1 MVGSSVDPQVLRIFF
16 VFTNFYLLSCFPVSQ
31 HPDMKKFRKH
41 CEVQIELLDAIINKT
56 MYSILLEQ
64 EQLLT
69 QLHFPFFTNNF
80 IQQLTSRLNQRKTFL
95 QNRNFQ
101 ELNNK
106 FFFETSTNQDLL
118 YQQKVICS
126 LLSIRLSVV
135 QQNRYKSLSSQRNN
149 FTPMTT
155 VQQQQQQVQQS
166 QALPMD
172 VIPVTMVNE
181 PVIEEPQ
188 PLFEGEGMYGPAS
201 NDPENQSRQFS
212 DDASVY
218 SSEQSHDGSGG
229 GGAGRRRRKRR
240 RPSRGNIRSDG
251 TFGSYDENFSHP
263 QSYSSPG
270 GDGDY
275 YEGNQGDFVASSDY
289 PLLTRQYSN
298 TYSEASIDD
307 YTQSVYQQD
316 VMLNNILMN
325 YDEQNDND
333 YASNDSQLVMPMMTE
348 ANGDSLYSGIP
359 PNSEVS
365 SNNDEDDSV
374 LFQELKQIIQK

>member
-1 MVGSSVDPQVLRIFF
+1 
-16 VFTNFYLLSCFPVSQ
+16 
-31 HPDMKKFRKH
+31 MKKFRKH
-41 CEVQIELLDAIINKT
+41 CEVQIELLNAIINKT

-64 EQLLT
+64 EQLLN

-80 IQQLTSRLNQRKTFL
+80 SQQLTNRLNQRKVFL

-101 ELNNK
+101 ELNSK

-118 YQQKVICS
+118 YQQKVVCS
-126 LLSIRLSVV
+126 LLSIRLSLV
-135 QQNRYKSLSSQRNN
+135 QQNRYKSLSMQRNN
-149 FTPMTT
+149 NPAPMLA
-155 VQQQQQQVQQS
+155 VQQQLQQPPAVTATVQN
-166 QALPMD
+166 
-172 VIPVTMVNE
+172 PVMMANE
-181 PVIEEPQ
+181 PVMEEPEVV
-188 PLFEGEGMYGPAS
+188 FEGQGIYGPAS
-201 NDPENQSRQFS
+201 NQPEQLSRQFS
-212 DDASVY
+212 DDGSIY
-218 SSEQSHDGSGG
+218 NSEQSYDGSRGG
-229 GGAGRRRRKRR
+229 GRRRRKRR

-251 TFGSYDENFSHP
+251 TFGSYDENQQ

-275 YEGNQGDFVASSDY
+275 YEGDQGDFVTSNDY

-333 YASNDSQLVMPMMTE
+333 YTNRDSQLLMPMMTE
-348 ANGDSLYSGIP
+348 ENGDPLYSGIQQRGEIS
-359 PNSEVS
+359 N
-365 SNNDEDDSV
+365 NNDEDDSA
-374 LFQELKQIIQK
+374 LFQEIKQIIQR